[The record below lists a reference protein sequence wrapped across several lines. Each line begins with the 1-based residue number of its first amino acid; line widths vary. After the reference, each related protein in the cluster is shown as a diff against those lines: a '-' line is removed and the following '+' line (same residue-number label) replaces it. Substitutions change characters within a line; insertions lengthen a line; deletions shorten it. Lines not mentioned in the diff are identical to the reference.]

1 MPCTVGSQSQTW
13 FFRRLALVCTYS
25 RTTSAI
31 IRKGKPALSLSE
43 VSLSPILRQHP
54 LLRKGKQANIELS
67 TFAFSS
73 LPFTFNNSRT
83 TSTIKKRKTCLHRIE
98 HFHFLNSN
106 FHLFLEN
113 IHYQVQRKILTKIL
127 QYLINKRNMYVN
139 LPQISFDPY
148 FSLN

>member
-1 MPCTVGSQSQTW
+1 MVCQKMFLATSRQVICSLCGEGLDCWQMPCTVGSQSQTW

-54 LLRKGKQANIELS
+54 LLRKGKQGNIELS

-73 LPFTFNNSRT
+73 LTFNFNSSRT
-83 TSTIKKRKTCLHRIE
+83 TSSIKKRKTCLHRIE
-98 HFHFLNSN
+98 HFHFLNFN

-113 IHYQVQRKILTKIL
+113 IHYQEKENRPT
-127 QYLINKRNMYVN
+127 
-139 LPQISFDPY
+139 
-148 FSLN
+148 